1 MWRDDA
7 CLLDMLIA
15 ARKVRAFTEG
25 MALEVAEK
33 LSYGRLLKRV
43 QVQGGTRSAE

>member
-15 ARKVRAFTEG
+15 ARKIRAFTEG
-25 MALEVAEK
+25 VTLDRFLRAEPN
-33 LSYGRLLKRV
+33 GARV
-43 QVQGGTRSAE
+43 LPSHPGESLGCR